1 MFKGRKI
8 IAAVSAMIMALTS
21 IAAISVSAA
30 DYKLGTATVPTV
42 VADITTGATT
52 NAGDTVKADIYI
64 DGLGSYVGKY
74 VDSYTINISAA
85 DGASEYLDLANATV
99 AIDNGL
105 AATLS
110 ESIMVNS
117 GKWIASASQIRFAF
131 TASGAAGKFAM
142 ENGLIGTITIPLL
155 KDLDKE
161 VSLNV
166 SKSVLTLRDEQ
177 GKGNY
182 YYIGNTDVNNVKN
195 NVGSTGAK
203 QGIVVAANMGTIAP
217 VSAEKHVEV
226 AVKNAKGE
234 AVNLD
239 TPNYNYSDV
248 NGDVA
253 VAFMATVT
261 PNNDTVN
268 GLTWTVKSGD
278 LEKQFAKTF
287 GGTITGAAVSYG
299 LIVKGIDTVQSVNAA
314 ASVVAATE

>member
-117 GKWIASASQIRFAF
+117 GKWVASASQIRFAF
-131 TASGAAGKFAM
+131 TASGAGGKFAM

-217 VSAEKHVEV
+217 VSAEKHVDV
-226 AVKNAKGE
+226 AVKTAKGE
-234 AVNLD
+234 AVNLE

-261 PNNDTVN
+261 PNKDTVN
-268 GLTWTVKSGD
+268 GIKWTVKSGD
-278 LEKQFAKTF
+278 VEKPFAKVF
-287 GGTITGAAVSYG
+287 DGTITGETAVSYG
-299 LIVKGIDTVQSVNAA
+299 LIIKGIDTVQSVNAA
-314 ASVVAATE
+314 ATVVE